1 MIIEQKIKYK
11 TTYTRKRN
19 ERDKAKRREYN
30 KKYYAKTRKYNYSK
44 WNEEMDKIVLQHHIT
59 DTEISELIGKSV
71 MAIQVRRWRLKNHD
85 R

>member
-1 MIIEQKIKYK
+1 MILMKL
-11 TTYTRKRN
+11 
-19 ERDKAKRREYN
+19 
-30 KKYYAKTRKYNYSK
+30 
-44 WNEEMDKIVLQHHIT
+44 EMDKIVLQHHIT